1 MVGHTKGFRP
11 NNPTYLV
18 QENLAYFLDSFY
30 GGRKYRGTKV
40 LFSKQIRLEFF
51 ETGAK
56 DNVIVVRVLELLVDL
71 VMNDSE

>member
-1 MVGHTKGFRP
+1 MRHLVGHTKGFRP
-11 NNPTYLV
+11 SNPKYLV
-18 QENLAYFLDSFY
+18 QENLTYFFDCNH
-30 GGRKYRGTKV
+30 RGIKV
-40 LFSKQIRLEFF
+40 LFAKQIRLEFF